1 MFDPIIAEE
10 RLFGFEESELII
22 ATITMI
28 ALISVVILMFK
39 IDRKKPFRNTSA
51 KERERDESDSR
62 SAYS

>member
-10 RLFGFEESELII
+10 RLFGFGESELII